1 MHTRLI
7 GTGLAAVAAAL
18 LLSPPAGAVTYAKG
32 VDVSNWQGSVD
43 WLQVGDDGY
52 SFMFAKAT
60 EGTTFTDI
68 TYAVNRAGVQG
79 VGLRLG
85 AYHFARPAGASD
97 AAIVA
102 SAVAQADY
110 FVDVAQPKSGD
121 LPPVLDLESTGG
133 LAPTAL
139 VRWTQVWL
147 DEVAART
154 DVDALIYASPSF
166 WKTSLGDTPNFA
178 GNGHPLWIAHWTKSP
193 GPLVPAANW
202 NGLGWTFWQWSK
214 CESVPGFAHCV
225 DADRANGP
233 SAIPFALKAY
243 PSGAPASSTPPT
255 IVGTAKA
262 GSKLAGIP
270 GTWSGGKPVAFSYQ
284 WQSCDAAGAGC
295 VPIAGATLET
305 YTPTAADVG
314 HALTV
319 AVTALSARGSAVA
332 STPPTLAVARS
343 GSGAATAPA
352 VVTAPQVTGS
362 VEVGQTLTATVGAW
376 TGPPSSFAFQWRRC
390 DGAGAACAAL
400 PGATASSY
408 VLTPG
413 DIGATLSLVLTATG
427 KGGSQSAT
435 APTTAVVA
443 AAPVPAAV
451 ARPLVA
457 QPGAAGAVVTA
468 DGRAT
473 VTWQP
478 GSVPDGTTVSL
489 DPGEA
494 TPAITGSGVTLT
506 LSPTQSTLPWPVDVV
521 YAAAPSGQ
529 VAAFSADGRIWVPI
543 DTLTS
548 PSLQG
553 SLLQG
558 TYDVGGILH
567 VLMRRTG
574 HIAFFRPGRWG
585 DPRRISPSAPL
596 IRPVTPASVSRQRDG
611 TLLLVT
617 RLSTSS
623 QAHLYASVLP
633 THGTQPPIL
642 KNGSRFAVPLGG
654 GSTRTVQV
662 LVLNSGGFP
671 VRLRLSGRGIAARA
685 LVRIRV
691 TAIDPWG
698 RRGAFTLSFRAP

>member
-1 MHTRLI
+1 ML
-7 GTGLAAVAAAL
+7 VAALAL
-18 LLSPPAGAVTYAKG
+18 GAPAGAATFAKG
-32 VDVSNWQGSVD
+32 VDVSHWQGTID
-43 WLQVGDDGY
+43 WLRVGDDGY

-60 EGTTFTDI
+60 EGTTFSDI

-85 AYHFARPAGASD
+85 AYHFARPTGSGD

-102 SAVAQADY
+102 SAVAQADH
-110 FVDVAQPKSGD
+110 FLDIAQPRSGD
-121 LPPVLDLESTGG
+121 LPPVLDLETNGG
-133 LAPTAL
+133 LAPAAL
-139 VRWTQVWL
+139 VRWTQAWL

-154 DVDALIYASPSF
+154 GVNALIYASPSF
-166 WKTSLGDTPNFA
+166 WKTSLGDTASFA
-178 GNGHPLWIAHWTKSP
+178 GNGHPLWIAHWTKNP
-193 GPLVPAANW
+193 GPLVPASNW
-202 NGLGWTFWQWSK
+202 GGLSWTFWQWSN

-225 DADRANGP
+225 DADRANGA
-233 SAIPFALKAY
+233 SAIPFTLKAY
-243 PSGAPASSTPPT
+243 PSGAPASSAPPT
-255 IVGTAKA
+255 IVGPAKA
-262 GSKLAGIP
+262 GARLAGIP

-295 VPIAGATLET
+295 LPIAGATLET
-305 YTPTAADVG
+305 YTPTATDVG
-314 HALTV
+314 HALVLAV
-319 AVTALSARGSAVA
+319 AAVSAGGSAVA
-332 STPPTLAVARS
+332 STPPTLAVAPA
-343 GSGAATAPA
+343 GSGASTAPA
-352 VVTAPQVTGS
+352 VVTAPQFTGS
-362 VEVGQTLTATVGAW
+362 VEVGQTLTATVGTW
-376 TGPPSSFAFQWRRC
+376 TGAPSSFAFQWRRC

-400 PGATASSY
+400 SGATASSY

-413 DIGATLSLVLTATG
+413 DIGTTLSLVVTATG

-435 APTTAVVA
+435 APTTTVVA

-451 ARPLVA
+451 AGPLVA

-478 GSVPDGTTVSL
+478 GSVPIGTAVSL
-489 DPGEA
+489 DAGET
-494 TPAITGSGVTLT
+494 TPAIAGSGVSLTLT
-506 LSPTQSTLPWPVDVV
+506 PSQTTLPWPVDVA

-543 DTLTS
+543 DTLS
-548 PSLQG
+548 APSLQG

-558 TYDVGGILH
+558 SYDVGGVLH
-567 VLMRRTG
+567 VLLRRAG

-585 DPRRISPSAPL
+585 DPRRISPKAPIVRPMAPL
-596 IRPVTPASVSRQRDG
+596 RVSRQADG

-623 QAHLYASVLP
+623 QAHLYATVLP

-642 KNGSRFAVPLGG
+642 KRGSRFALPLGA

-671 VRLRLSGRGIAARA
+671 VRLRLSGRGVATRA